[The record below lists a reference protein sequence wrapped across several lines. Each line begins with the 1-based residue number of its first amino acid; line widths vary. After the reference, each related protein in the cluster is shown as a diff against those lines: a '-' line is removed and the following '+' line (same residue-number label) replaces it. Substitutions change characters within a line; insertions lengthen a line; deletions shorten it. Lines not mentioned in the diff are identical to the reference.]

1 MDIFDA
7 VKKIYSRSANIT
19 VLMDSNMKMIWN
31 NVSDMQLKFNK
42 NRISAYDPQRK
53 ITETT
58 IARYDYLKGK
68 QKAIKIEPLYEG
80 DEIVGYLGIMFETTD
95 VAKLTDNSDYI
106 RIEHSIENEFTEN
119 LMITSAE
126 LDAARGQL
134 DSEVYRDIN
143 AFFKRRLRN
152 ARSYVVNREEI
163 SYYNSAHDNDTII
176 NASDI
181 LRNLIKQIRSIFI
194 SADCDLEFFCD
205 KDIFIVAKERH
216 LCIAVINLI
225 TNAYKYNDKPFKQIK
240 VTLTYDEN
248 FDPVLTVS
256 DNGIGLDKS
265 TFEKAVKPFCLQ
277 GDDPNDHISMGL
289 SVVKMFCDDIG
300 AKLSRKATSGKGTE
314 ISITMEEAVVSDY
327 TLRRETPTIVLNKFD
342 AIRSLI
348 STVIDFD

>member
-1 MDIFDA
+1 MNIFDA
-7 VKKIYSRSANIT
+7 VKIIYSRSADT
-19 VLMDSNMKMIWN
+19 VVLMDENMKMIWN
-31 NVSDMQLKFNK
+31 NVSDKQLKFNK
-42 NRISAYDPQRK
+42 NRISAYDPQRP

-58 IARYDYLKGK
+58 IAQYEYLHGK
-68 QKAIKIEPLYEG
+68 LKAIKIEPLYE
-80 DEIVGYLGIMFETTD
+80 DDRIAGYLGIMFETTD
-95 VAKLTDNSDYI
+95 VARLTDNSDYI
-106 RIEHSIENEFTEN
+106 RIEHSIENEFSEN
-119 LMITSAE
+119 LMLTSAE

-163 SYYNSAHDNDTII
+163 TYYNCAHDNDKII

-194 SADCDLEFFCD
+194 SADCDLEFYCD
-205 KDIFIVAKERH
+205 KDIFIVAKEKH
-216 LCIAVINLI
+216 LCIAVMNLI
-225 TNAYKYNDKPFKQIK
+225 TNAYKYNDKPFRQIK
-240 VTLTYDEN
+240 VTLTYNDE
-248 FDPVLTVS
+248 FRPVLTVK
-256 DNGIGLDKS
+256 DNGSGLDKV

-277 GDDPNDHISMGL
+277 GEKPGGHIPMGL

-300 AKLSRKATSGKGTE
+300 ADLERKASSGKGTE
-314 ISITMEEAVVSDY
+314 ISITMDEAVVSDY
-327 TLRRETPTIVLNKFD
+327 TLEREMPTIVLNKFD